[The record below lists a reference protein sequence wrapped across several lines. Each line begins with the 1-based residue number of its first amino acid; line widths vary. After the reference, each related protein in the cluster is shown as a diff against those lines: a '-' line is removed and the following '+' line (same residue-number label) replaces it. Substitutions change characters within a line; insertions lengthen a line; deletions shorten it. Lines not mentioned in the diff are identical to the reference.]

1 MNTEDSGFLDNK
13 ENTESLKNKAFS
25 SEKSFSE
32 VENAFQ
38 SKRGEENEPVKNEVE
53 RTRHKTTFED
63 KKMISEK
70 RAISENKAVA
80 EALFAKKNDEEQEE
94 QLYERSGF
102 SKAFVPNSDDSLKE
116 KIRKIVMDL
125 SILVLVGC
133 VVWFGA
139 LMFTKYKALGQ
150 TKALKKQIISD
161 GEKESGEWAE
171 FLSKYPNIKLPDGMM
186 RKYAYLYAANNE
198 MAGWINIPNSNID
211 MQIVKAPD
219 NDKYLKTDFYGNYSR
234 YGCPFMDYRND
245 AKDLMQNTII
255 YGHHMSD
262 GFVFS
267 DLDKYKKL
275 EGFVDSPIINFD
287 TVYASYKFKIYAVII
302 TNARGT
308 DDNGYVFNYTAP
320 EFATPENFMSYIKAL
335 DERSL
340 YKTGVN
346 IQSTD
351 KLLTLSTCTY
361 DFNDARLVVI
371 GRMLRSGES
380 EKVDTTK
387 AVVNQNPRMPQ
398 AWYSRKGQQNPFKNA
413 ERWYVE

>member
-1 MNTEDSGFLDNK
+1 MNTEDKHSLDDN
-13 ENTESLKNKAFS
+13 ENLEFQKKKSFFVDH
-25 SEKSFSE
+25 SFSE
-32 VENAFQ
+32 VDNAFQ
-38 SKRGEENEPVKNEVE
+38 TKRDEENEPVQNEVE
-53 RTRHKTTFED
+53 RIRYKSVNESD
-63 KKMISEK
+63 KPPVERRNISE
-70 RAISENKAVA
+70 EKAVA
-80 EALFAKKNDEEQEE
+80 EAVFAVKEDDIQEE
-94 QLYERSGF
+94 PYERSGF
-102 SKAFVPNSDDSLKE
+102 SKAFLPNSDDSVKE
-116 KIRKIVMDL
+116 KIRKIIMDL

-133 VVWFGA
+133 VIWFGA
-139 LMFTKYKALGQ
+139 LMFTKHKALGQ
-150 TKALKKQIISD
+150 TKELKKQIISD

-171 FLSKYPNIKLPDGMM
+171 FLSKYPDVKLPDGMM
-186 RKYAYLYAANNE
+186 RKYAYLYATNNE

-219 NDKYLKTDFYGNYSR
+219 NEKYLKTDFYGNYSR

-245 AKDLMQNTII
+245 SRELMQNTII

-267 DLDKYKKL
+267 DLDKYKKV
-275 EGFVDSPIINFD
+275 EGFAESPIINFD
-287 TVYASYKFKIYAVII
+287 TIYASYKFKIYSVII
-302 TNARGT
+302 TNAREA
-308 DDNGYVFNYTAP
+308 DDNGYIFNYTAP
-320 EFATPENFMSYIKAL
+320 EFATPENFMAYIKAL

-371 GRMLRSGES
+371 GRMVRSGES
-380 EKVDTTK
+380 EKVDTSK

-398 AWYSRKGQQNPFKNA
+398 AWYSRKGHQNPFRNA